1 MQDSSESLG
10 FSIAL
15 MRDKMR
21 GTAHVIVDK
30 IFDPRPSAGQLKIL
44 DELVAIGDTRVG
56 RIASMSQFYSIVE
69 QIRRSPR
76 PLVLMFHRSDNR
88 YLQANYVPDRS

>member
-1 MQDSSESLG
+1 
-10 FSIAL
+10 

-44 DELVAIGDTRVG
+44 DELVAIGDMRVG
-56 RIASMSQFYSIVE
+56 TISSMSQFYRIVE

-76 PLVLMFHRSDNR
+76 PIVLMFHRSDRR
-88 YLQANYVPDRS
+88 YLQANCVSDPS